1 MDGSSREGGKEKRV
15 LQGEVEVKRSFK
27 PSCLFPKFATRYR
40 LELRPFEAP
49 GFVATVSGT
58 TTTSSSRA
66 SSKSKFLSNASSMTP
81 LLNNPVT
88 IVNFPTPGVVLR
100 SRLPLEYAQEKGAD
114 YRNFVGLLENGNQRF
129 HHHRAAGDR

>member
-1 MDGSSREGGKEKRV
+1 M
-15 LQGEVEVKRSFK
+15 QGEVEVKRSFK

-88 IVNFPTPGVVLR
+88 VVNFSTPGVVLR
-100 SRLPLEYAQEKGAD
+100 WRLPRGYAQEKGTD
-114 YRNFVGLLENGNQRF
+114 YSNSVGLLENGNQRF
-129 HHHRAAGDR
+129 YHDGAAGER